1 MNIGFSGIGNSC
13 LCVLD
18 FISNILAFISNSKE
32 E

>member
-18 FISNILAFISNSKE
+18 FISNILAFSNSKE